1 MSEPVVTTMLILI
14 LLGVGEFLSIISK
27 ARIPMLL
34 VVTIGYLILIWTGVI
49 PKDML
54 SSSVMSAFG
63 SMMVAPLIVHMGTL
77 VPFKL
82 IKQQIKSVVI
92 ALSGIVVSVILVLTI
107 VPLIFDYS
115 TAVAGIGPL
124 TGGTISFVLTVEKL
138 KELDLLG
145 LVAIP
150 ALIIAIQSKIG
161 LPLAAQFLR
170 RHARH
175 VKETTCTKEALK
187 EAKSAGETSILEK
200 SQTWIPKKYQ
210 TNLLLLL
217 QIFIGGSL
225 AVFLGDLT
233 GINYSLWALIIG
245 ILGSV
250 LGFYNNS
257 MLERSNSF
265 GIAMV
270 GLIIFTLGNMDEITP
285 SMFLGYIPV
294 VAVTMIIGVI
304 GIMVGGIVASKLLK
318 WNLDKGIPVA
328 LTALFGFPG
337 DYLLCEEVSRSVGDN
352 EQQQKAIFDE
362 ILTPMLVGGFT
373 TVTTASIV
381 VVSILVETL

>member
-1 MSEPVVTTMLILI
+1 TTMLILI

-92 ALSGIVVSVILVLTI
+92 ALSGIIVSVILVLTI

-150 ALIIAIQSKIG
+150 AVIIAIQSKLG

>member
-1 MSEPVVTTMLILI
+1 
-14 LLGVGEFLSIISK
+14 
-27 ARIPMLL
+27 MLL

-92 ALSGIVVSVILVLTI
+92 ALSGIIVSVILVLTI

-175 VKETTCTKEALK
+175 VKETTCTKEALE